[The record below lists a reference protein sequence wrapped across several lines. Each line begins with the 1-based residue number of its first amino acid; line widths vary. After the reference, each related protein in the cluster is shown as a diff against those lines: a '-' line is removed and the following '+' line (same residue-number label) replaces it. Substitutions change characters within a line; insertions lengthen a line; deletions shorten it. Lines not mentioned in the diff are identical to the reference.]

1 MQRRI
6 HSLSHTLSRL
16 KTQAFGLVAPRDWVD
31 FFYHVGKS
39 YDSVIVP
46 ENDNRHSGNKGSPRP
61 TLPGSSIKNHNNFTV
76 ENVRPS
82 VQRFMYFAQACPW
95 SRRKASLRLTAYPVS
110 NPTFSPEY
118 NAFYFVPQHMDKRLN
133 NCCRKDGR
141 RESRHK
147 CISLCVYVGDSRRN
161 QIFFF
166 TLGDR
171 FSLSLEAS
179 ILRGDYMVAL
189 LEELGINIACLWN
202 CRYKVGFLELAGRV
216 EKRNFVIAITHMRL
230 VEDLSVLEV
239 LKDSVDDSR
248 VYLLLGGHDYDL
260 LRRYEGELTYDDP
273 TVIDA
278 SVPNSE
284 VIIGNTGMICD
295 ANGAVRIVKS
305 GLDWKNLSLVR
316 L

>member
-1 MQRRI
+1 
-6 HSLSHTLSRL
+6 
-16 KTQAFGLVAPRDWVD
+16 
-31 FFYHVGKS
+31 
-39 YDSVIVP
+39 
-46 ENDNRHSGNKGSPRP
+46 
-61 TLPGSSIKNHNNFTV
+61 
-76 ENVRPS
+76 
-82 VQRFMYFAQACPW
+82 
-95 SRRKASLRLTAYPVS
+95 
-110 NPTFSPEY
+110 
-118 NAFYFVPQHMDKRLN
+118 
-133 NCCRKDGR
+133 
-141 RESRHK
+141 
-147 CISLCVYVGDSRRN
+147 
-161 QIFFF
+161 
-166 TLGDR
+166 
-171 FSLSLEAS
+171 
-179 ILRGDYMVAL
+179 
-189 LEELGINIACLWN
+189 
-202 CRYKVGFLELAGRV
+202 
-216 EKRNFVIAITHMRL
+216 MRL